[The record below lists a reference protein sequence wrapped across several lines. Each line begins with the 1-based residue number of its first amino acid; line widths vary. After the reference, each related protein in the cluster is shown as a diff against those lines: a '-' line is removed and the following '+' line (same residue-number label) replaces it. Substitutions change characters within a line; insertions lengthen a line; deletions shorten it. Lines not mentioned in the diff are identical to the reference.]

1 MKYTPN
7 GGQRQTGALAIPLAR
22 QTVARYSAAMTD
34 QPSLPV
40 IPDNALEWR
49 AIRSPGPGGQ
59 NVNKVATAIQL
70 KVYLAKAGLLP
81 SVHARLLRLAG
92 RRVSGEGVLMIEANR
107 FRSQERNRADAW
119 ERFEELL
126 TKALIKPKRR
136 VATRVPYG
144 QKQQRMDQKTK
155 RGGTKRLRGRSVQD
169 D

>member
-1 MKYTPN
+1 MRDRRGLSTRVASN
-7 GGQRQTGALAIPLAR
+7 GLRSGLG
-22 QTVARYSAAMTD
+22 ARYSAAMSNPP
-34 QPSLPV
+34 QLPP

-70 KVYLAKAGLLP
+70 RVYLAKTGL
-81 SVHARLLRLAG
+81 SSAVRARLEKLAG
-92 RRVSGEGVLMIEANR
+92 RRVSSEGALLIEANR

-119 ERFEELL
+119 GRFEGLL
-126 TKALIKPKRR
+126 AKALVKPKRR
-136 VATRVPYG
+136 IATRVPHG

-155 RGGTKRLRGRSVQD
+155 RSGIKRLRGRSVPD

>member
-1 MKYTPN
+1 MRCRRGLSSPAGSKGLR
-7 GGQRQTGALAIPLAR
+7 GGLG
-22 QTVARYSAAMTD
+22 ARYSAAMPNPP
-34 QPSLPV
+34 QLPP

-70 KVYLAKAGLLP
+70 RVYLGKTGLP
-81 SVHARLLRLAG
+81 SAVRARLEKLAG
-92 RRVSGEGVLMIEANR
+92 RRVSIEGALLIEANR

-119 ERFEELL
+119 ERFEGLL
-126 TKALIKPKRR
+126 AKALVKPKRR
-136 VATRVPYG
+136 IATRVPHG

-155 RGGTKRLRGRSVQD
+155 RGGIKRLRGRSVQD